1 MGFTSH
7 SFLLSIVG
15 PGGWQHME
23 GENGWKPW
31 IRRVSGLSVCKISSV
46 IPLS

>member
-1 MGFTSH
+1 MGFTPH

-23 GENGWKPW
+23 GENLELGE
-31 IRRVSGLSVCKISSV
+31 
-46 IPLS
+46 